1 MRAPP
6 PLETVSQYAAV
17 ALFIDRAQAV
27 KPDFII
33 TNESAPDVSGL
44 STGRKKGAYVEVLA
58 TQW

>member
-1 MRAPP
+1 
-6 PLETVSQYAAV
+6 VSQYAAV